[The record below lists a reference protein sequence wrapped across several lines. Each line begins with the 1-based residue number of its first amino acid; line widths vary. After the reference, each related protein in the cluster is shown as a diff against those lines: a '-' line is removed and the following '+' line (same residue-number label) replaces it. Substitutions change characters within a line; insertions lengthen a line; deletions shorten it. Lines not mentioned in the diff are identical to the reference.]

1 MSPIFDFQSADGK
14 LLNNL
19 FDFFDKL
26 GSLLF
31 SRELFHAIRTQE

>member
-26 GSLLF
+26 RRAEARPFFVLGDV
-31 SRELFHAIRTQE
+31 AA